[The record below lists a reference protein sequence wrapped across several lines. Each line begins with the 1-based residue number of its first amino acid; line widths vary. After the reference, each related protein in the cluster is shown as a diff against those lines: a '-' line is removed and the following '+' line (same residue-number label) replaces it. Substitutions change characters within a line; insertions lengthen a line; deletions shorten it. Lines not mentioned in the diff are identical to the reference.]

1 MQWKRAS
8 RLLEKENHNSYDESL
23 SLILSQRFIYSDA
36 FSRSMS
42 SLGYSV
48 REVIWDFE
56 PLQKQWAKESGISLE
71 NKDWM
76 LACTLDQIKKYRP
89 EILYFQDV
97 YGLPHEVRKSIKDTF
112 PL

>member
-1 MQWKRAS
+1 
-8 RLLEKENHNSYDESL
+8 
-23 SLILSQRFIYSDA
+23 
-36 FSRSMS
+36 MS

-112 PL
+112 PFIKSIVLHKGFPSHLMN